1 MNKAWIVL
9 LVAGL
14 LEVVWAT
21 AMDYSDGFTIWYF
34 DVVVLVFLTAST
46 VLLERALKGGIPVGT
61 GYAVWTG
68 IGAIGT
74 IVLSVAAGH
83 ETLTLLR
90 VLFVMMIMAG
100 IFGLQITAGGS
111 EEKIKEGSQ

>member
-1 MNKAWIVL
+1 MDKAWIVL
-9 LVAGL
+9 FIAGMM
-14 LEVVWAT
+14 EIVWAT

-34 DVVVLVFLTAST
+34 DILVIVFMAISMF
-46 VLLERALKGGIPVGT
+46 LLERALKGGIPVGT

-74 IVLSVAAGH
+74 IAMSVAAGH

-90 VLFVMMIMAG
+90 TLFVVMIIAG
-100 IFGLQITAGGS
+100 IAGLQLTSENKGS
-111 EEKIKEGSQ
+111 EGNENGD